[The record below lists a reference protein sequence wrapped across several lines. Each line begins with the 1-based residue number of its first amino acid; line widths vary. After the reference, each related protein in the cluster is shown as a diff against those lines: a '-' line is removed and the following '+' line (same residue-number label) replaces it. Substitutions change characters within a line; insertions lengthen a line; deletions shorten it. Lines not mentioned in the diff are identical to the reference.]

1 MKVLLSN
8 NFNDLSTINPYTD
21 SFEKANLRNL
31 TFTLKSGDY
40 VDVYYK
46 FLMPNSTK
54 FFSNRLQIYQLNKYQ
69 EARRFGLW
77 LEGIIFGS
85 IFALIIFSFY
95 SYSQIKEKTTL
106 YFAVW
111 LITALAAVICQNTHD
126 GVRLHEFF
134 FNLTNFQTSET
145 NPSFAF
151 NLRTFLSYI
160 QAMMFVVFAR
170 KFIDL
175 KKYHPIAFKITNIYL
190 AWYALHHFV
199 FQYFDIAIDLRLI
212 WYPLILSTFFILLF
226 ILIFAFIRL
235 YKGMVLAKFF
245 IIGMLPYLIFR
256 IFYLLNVLGFSS
268 PFAYLPDNGFK
279 FFLNSAAVTQS
290 VGLFIV
296 AIIMSLVL
304 AKRTK
309 FLQDNLNENIQKQ
322 AEEAE
327 KQQVVLEET
336 VKERTSELE
345 EKSTALEGVSNQL
358 AKYIP
363 PQIHDALF
371 AGKYDT
377 EIKTQRRKLTVFFSD
392 IKNFTSTSEN
402 LQPEDL
408 TKYLNE
414 YFSEMTKIA
423 IDHGATIDKY
433 IGDAMM
439 VFFGDPETK
448 GEREDARAC
457 VEMALKMQERMGELR
472 EKWLHEGFA
481 DPFEVRIGIN
491 TGYCNVGNFG
501 SDQRLTYTIIGGE
514 VNVAARLE
522 SAADANGILMSY
534 ETYAHVQDM
543 VEVEQKEAIKMKG
556 INREIKIYA
565 VEGRKEVVKTKAKVT
580 KAKKP
585 TKKELTE
592 IEKLKEESKQ
602 LKAESTNLKDEL
614 RFLKERIKKLEKN

>member
-1 MKVLLSN
+1 M
-8 NFNDLSTINPYTD
+8 
-21 SFEKANLRNL
+21 
-31 TFTLKSGDY
+31 
-40 VDVYYK
+40 
-46 FLMPNSTK
+46 
-54 FFSNRLQIYQLNKYQ
+54 
-69 EARRFGLW
+69 
-77 LEGIIFGS
+77 
-85 IFALIIFSFY
+85 
-95 SYSQIKEKTTL
+95 
-106 YFAVW
+106 
-111 LITALAAVICQNTHD
+111 C
-126 GVRLHEFF
+126 
-134 FNLTNFQTSET
+134 
-145 NPSFAF
+145 
-151 NLRTFLSYI
+151 
-160 QAMMFVVFAR
+160 
-170 KFIDL
+170 
-175 KKYHPIAFKITNIYL
+175 
-190 AWYALHHFV
+190 
-199 FQYFDIAIDLRLI
+199 
-212 WYPLILSTFFILLF
+212 
-226 ILIFAFIRL
+226 IRD
-235 YKGMVLAKFF
+235 
-245 IIGMLPYLIFR
+245 R
-256 IFYLLNVLGFSS
+256 IS
-268 PFAYLPDNGFK
+268 
-279 FFLNSAAVTQS
+279 
-290 VGLFIV
+290 
-296 AIIMSLVL
+296 
-304 AKRTK
+304 
-309 FLQDNLNENIQKQ
+309 QDNLNANIQKQ

-371 AGKYDT
+371 AGEYDT

-472 EKWLHEGFA
+472 EKWLNEGFA

-522 SAADANGILMSY
+522 SAAEANGILMSY

-565 VEGRKEVVKTKAKVT
+565 VEGRKEVLESKAKVA
-580 KAKKP
+580 KIKKP

-592 IEKLKEESKQ
+592 IEKLKEESKKLRQ
-602 LKAESTNLKDEL
+602 ELKVIRDEL
-614 RFLKERIKKLEKN
+614 DDIKNS